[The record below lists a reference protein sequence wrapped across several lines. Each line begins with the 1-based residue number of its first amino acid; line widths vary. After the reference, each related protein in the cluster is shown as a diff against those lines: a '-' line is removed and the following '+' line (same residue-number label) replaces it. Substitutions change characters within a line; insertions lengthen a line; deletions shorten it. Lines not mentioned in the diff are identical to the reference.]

1 MVKRNPGFPLQMLA
15 LFSVLAAACTS
26 TSSPTSSPTVDD
38 IVASNLAAR
47 GGKARIQS
55 LQSIRETGT
64 VTGPAGRVA
73 RIAREIKRPA
83 LFRLEFTFQ
92 GTTSVFANDGTRG
105 WQVAPLQGQF
115 EPLAMPPEKDAAA
128 GADQRDIEGPLVD
141 WRQKG
146 HVVTLAGR
154 EPIGGKDAYKLKV
167 EMRGGGVRYDYVDT
181 TSHQVIR
188 SDVTR
193 IVQGRP
199 TVLENT
205 FSDFR
210 ETGGLVFP
218 RTIEMRVKDRPQ
230 VLRIAIDQIELNPVL
245 DDARFRMPD

>member
-1 MVKRNPGFPLQMLA
+1 MKRQRKARLPLRSLV
-15 LFSVLAAACTS
+15 LLSVLGAACAS
-26 TSSPTSSPTVDD
+26 TSSPRVED
-38 IVASNLAAR
+38 IVASNLEAR
-47 GGKARIQS
+47 GGKERIQA
-55 LQSIRETGT
+55 LRSIRETGR
-64 VTGPAGRVA
+64 VTGPGGRVA
-73 RIAREIKRPA
+73 RIAREIKRPG

-92 GTTSVFANDGTRG
+92 GTTSVFANDGNKG

-141 WRQKG
+141 WKLKG
-146 HVVTLAGR
+146 HTVTLAGR
-154 EPIGGKDAYKLKV
+154 ESIGGRDAYKLKV
-167 EMRGGGVRYDYVDT
+167 EMQGGGLRYDYVDAA
-181 TSHQVIR
+181 SHQVVR

-218 RTIEMRVKDRPQ
+218 RAIEMRVKDRPQ
-230 VLRIAIDQIELNPVL
+230 VLRIAIDEIELNPAL

>member
-1 MVKRNPGFPLQMLA
+1 MRRPRHSWLGSPAIVI
-15 LFSVLAAACTS
+15 LAALAPACAS
-26 TSSPTSSPTVDD
+26 TPSPTVDD
-38 IVASNLAAR
+38 IVASNLEAR
-47 GGKARIQS
+47 GGKARIQA

-64 VTGPAGRVA
+64 VTGPGGRVA
-73 RIAREIKRPA
+73 RIMREIKKPA

-92 GTTSVFANDGTRG
+92 GTTSVFANDGNRG

-128 GADQRDIEGPLVD
+128 GADQRDLEGPLVD
-141 WRQKG
+141 WKQKG

-154 EPIGGKDAYKLKV
+154 ESVGGRDAFKLKV
-167 EMRGGGVRYDYVDT
+167 EMRGGRVRYDYVDAA
-181 TSHQVIR
+181 SHQVIR

-210 ETGGLVFP
+210 ETGGLMFP
-218 RTIEMRVKDRPQ
+218 RAIEMRVKDRPQ
-230 VLRIAIDQIELNPVL
+230 VLRIAIDAVELNPAL
-245 DDARFRMPD
+245 DEARFRMPD

>member
-1 MVKRNPGFPLQMLA
+1 MRRQRHSWLVSPAIVILA
-15 LFSVLAAACTS
+15 VFAPACAS
-26 TSSPTSSPTVDD
+26 TPSPTVDD
-38 IVASNLAAR
+38 IVASNLEAR
-47 GGKARIQS
+47 GGKARIQA

-64 VTGPAGRVA
+64 VTGPGGRVA
-73 RIAREIKRPA
+73 RIMREIKKPA

-92 GTTSVFANDGTRG
+92 GTTSVFANDGNRG

-128 GADQRDIEGPLVD
+128 GADQRDLEGPLVD
-141 WRQKG
+141 WKLKG

-154 EPIGGKDAYKLKV
+154 ESVGGRDAFKLKV
-167 EMRGGGVRYDYVDT
+167 EMRGGGVRYDYVDAA
-181 TSHQVIR
+181 SHQVIR

-210 ETGGLVFP
+210 ETGGLMFP
-218 RTIEMRVKDRPQ
+218 RAIEMRVKDRPQ
-230 VLRIAIDQIELNPVL
+230 VLRIAIDAVELNPAL
-245 DDARFRMPD
+245 DEARFRMPE